1 MRLSRCLDH
10 SDRATRTR
18 AGAATIVIGGL
29 LAGCAPLVQYTPLL
43 EPPHRLVSHRIEN
56 VQVLA
61 VTPPSAAHTD
71 IGLYQI
77 DPGFG
82 DYEVPPLIARLRADA
97 AARGCDA
104 ILVTSVAYAARD
116 RKPTVQASC
125 VVYNRPVS
133 PAPPHASPAA
143 TAGSPGVVPPPST
156 ATPIPPPG
164 G

>member
-1 MRLSRCLDH
+1 M
-10 SDRATRTR
+10 
-18 AGAATIVIGGL
+18 
-29 LAGCAPLVQYTPLL
+29 
-43 EPPHRLVSHRIEN
+43 SHRIED

-77 DPGFG
+77 DPGFSMRSHG
-82 DYEVPPLIARLRADA
+82 DDYEIPPLIARLRADA

-104 ILVTSVAYAARD
+104 VLVTSVAYAARD

-133 PAPPHASPAA
+133 PAPPDASPA
-143 TAGSPGVVPPPST
+143 AGSPGVVPPPST
-156 ATPIPPPG
+156 ATHSPSPARTSSAGASVGMPVDP
-164 G
+164 